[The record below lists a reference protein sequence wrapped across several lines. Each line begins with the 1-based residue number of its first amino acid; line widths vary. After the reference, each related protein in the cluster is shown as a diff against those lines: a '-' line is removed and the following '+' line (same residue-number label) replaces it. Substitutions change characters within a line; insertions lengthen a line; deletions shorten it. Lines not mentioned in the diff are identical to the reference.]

1 MPDLLKAE
9 GTPAVRH
16 RPRAA
21 TALAAVPTGAPVSQV
36 WAALGTAGVL
46 RDLYDLYDHDDH
58 DDRGGGTAA
67 APDPARLA
75 DLIGAV
81 DARGDN
87 GVTLSVLVQTASALP
102 VLAAC
107 APEKGPVRQA
117 LDAALSGTSTVAL
130 AATDSAAAGSDLA
143 GLGTEVAIGPD
154 GLLVTGG
161 KRWITTACGAD
172 WLLVLARHRPGRHFT
187 SFTWVLVPA
196 RAPGVRVRPAD
207 TDLLTGSATGHVE
220 LDGVRLPA
228 DHIVGRPGRGMA
240 VFAQHMG
247 TERLAGA
254 LWAVAL
260 TSRVLADTKER
271 LTRRHFDGRP
281 LWQHD
286 AVRQRYAACLV
297 QVRQLRALCE
307 SLGERVA
314 RRQDLAAAALLK
326 SAAGLV
332 ADPVLAACAQ
342 LQGAD
347 GFGRGGAQRIRGEAG
362 VLGIGGGVTEL
373 VLAAVADNADT
384 VLTELR
390 S

>member
-1 MPDLLKAE
+1 MPDLIETGRAP
-9 GTPAVRH
+9 TARH

-21 TALAAVPTGAPVSQV
+21 TALAALPAAAPVSEV
-36 WAALGTAGVL
+36 WAALGEAGVL
-46 RDLYDLYDHDDH
+46 ADLYDPA
-58 DDRGGGTAA
+58 GPAPGTTAA
-67 APDPARLA
+67 AVDPARLA
-75 DLIGAV
+75 ALIGAV

-87 GVTLSVLVQTASALP
+87 GITLSVLVQAAGALP

-107 APEKGPVRQA
+107 APATGPVRQA
-117 LDAALSGTSTVAL
+117 LEETLSGAATVAL
-130 AATDSAAAGSDLA
+130 AATDSAAPGSDLA
-143 GLGTEVAIGPD
+143 GLGTEVDISAD
-154 GLLVTGG
+154 GLLLTGG
-161 KRWITTACGAD
+161 KRWITTACAAD
-172 WLLVLARHRPGRHFT
+172 RLLVLARHRPGRHFT

-196 RAPGVRVRPAD
+196 TAPGVRVRPAGS
-207 TDLLTGSATGHVE
+207 DLLAGSATGHVE
-220 LDGVRLPA
+220 LDGVRLPP

-240 VFAQHMG
+240 LFARHMG

-254 LWAVAL
+254 LWTVAL
-260 TSRVLADTKER
+260 TSRVLADTRER
-271 LTRRHFDGRP
+271 LTRRHGDGRP
-281 LWQHD
+281 LWHHD

-307 SLGERVA
+307 SLGDRVT

-347 GFGRGGAQRIRGEAG
+347 GFARDGAQTIRAEAG
-362 VLGIGGGVTEL
+362 VLGIGGGVTEV
-373 VLAAVADNADT
+373 VLAAVADHADT
-384 VLTELR
+384 LLTELR